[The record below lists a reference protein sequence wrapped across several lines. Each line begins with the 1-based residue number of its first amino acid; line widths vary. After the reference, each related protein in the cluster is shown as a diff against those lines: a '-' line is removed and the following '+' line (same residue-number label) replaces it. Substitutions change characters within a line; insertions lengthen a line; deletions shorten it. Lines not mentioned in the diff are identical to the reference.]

1 MGTVIGQ
8 VTYGDQYWIV
18 NKLGTVIGQVQVTYL
33 GSVFG
38 QGNKQG
44 TVIGQVTYWGTGNS
58 C

>member
-1 MGTVIGQ
+1 MEIS
-8 VTYGDQYWIV
+8 YWIV

-44 TVIGQVTYWGTGNS
+44 TVIGQVTVS
-58 C
+58 P